1 MLVSLIRS
9 RSFIDPLSARAVRA
23 ASAPRRCSGAGF
35 IVALARAAEIPFLT
49 GPVACYSR
57 VQRRAMAINLHQLK
71 IFHTVAKSGSFSRA
85 AAELMISQPSV
96 SIQVGDLERQFGVD
110 LFEQAGKTVRLTEA
124 GRILDDYANQIL
136 TLIEDTRRA
145 MDEVRGMRRG
155 RLLIGATQTPGT
167 YLLPKVLGRLKT
179 QYTHLEIALRIANT
193 RRIQEMLLRREID
206 VGVVGGRVT
215 FPDLETVADRHG
227 RARARDRAG
236 AQVRVA
242 AVVRVAD
249 LSGEPFILRER
260 GSGTR
265 EAIDDALHRVG
276 IHITPALELEG
287 IETVKQ
293 SVAANLGVSILSRD
307 AVALDVAAER
317 LRIVP
322 VDELRIQREIVLVY
336 HRDRRLPPI
345 ARAFVDLVTSPARDA
360 AVPAGDRERRRVE
373 HRRRRIA

>member
-1 MLVSLIRS
+1 
-9 RSFIDPLSARAVRA
+9 
-23 ASAPRRCSGAGF
+23 
-35 IVALARAAEIPFLT
+35 
-49 GPVACYSR
+49 
-57 VQRRAMAINLHQLK
+57 MAINLHQLK

-215 FPDLETVADRHG
+215 FPDLETVTLATDELVLVTAPGHKFTSLPS
-227 RARARDRAG
+227 
-236 AQVRVA
+236 
-242 AVVRVAD
+242 VRVAD
-249 LSGEPFILRER
+249 LSGEPFILLER

-265 EAIDDALHRVG
+265 EALDDALHRVG
-276 IHITPALELEG
+276 IHITPALELES

-345 ARAFVDLVTSPARDA
+345 ARAFVDLVTAPARDS
-360 AVPAGDRERRRVE
+360 AVPQETASGAGSGT
-373 HRRRRIA
+373 AGGG